1 MKSLLHFSVELLTTF
16 CLVLH
21 SWEMGSWLWSESG
34 SISWTWSELVSVTVI
49 ALEQVGSREFT
60 DDT

>member
-1 MKSLLHFSVELLTTF
+1 MKSVLHFL
-16 CLVLH
+16 
-21 SWEMGSWLWSESG
+21 EMGSWLWSESG

-49 ALEQVGSREFT
+49 ALKQVGSREFT